1 MRRKEIT
8 IMAHEFN
15 ESFNAPAE
23 STQNMA
29 ALGDYAMVRPDQQ
42 LAKYDQQMNANLVD
56 AGLLPA
62 MELNLA
68 NGDDASNELMNP
80 FETDIATKQMKESGV
95 KATETLNDDGT
106 KNITTE
112 TKSGIKVTVSEG
124 GEKVMPS
131 GNTVKISDSVIIEP
145 NGQIHPKD
153 KTGDVWVDSKGREVV
168 VKNKDGSVT
177 IDTGD
182 GGFIKQDSHG
192 VKKISA
198 IRSRDGKTFE
208 EIDTDSPLGNLRPPQ
223 IPVRK

>member
-8 IMAHEFN
+8 IMANEFN

-29 ALGDYAMVRPDQQ
+29 ALGDYAMVRQDQQ
-42 LAKYDQQMNANLVD
+42 LAKFDRQMNANLVD

-68 NGDDASNELMNP
+68 NGDDDVIELKNP
-80 FETDIATKQMKESGV
+80 FKKDIATKAMKESGV
-95 KATETLNDDGT
+95 KATEGLNADGKQET
-106 KNITTE
+106 TTE
-112 TKSGIKVTVSEG
+112 TKNGVKVTITEG
-124 GEKVMPS
+124 GDKVMPS
-131 GNTVKISDSVIIEP
+131 GRTVKVSDTVMVEP

-153 KTGDVWVDSKGREVV
+153 KTGDVWVDAKGREVIR
-168 VKNKDGSVT
+168 KNDDGSVT

>member
-1 MRRKEIT
+1 
-8 IMAHEFN
+8 MANEFN
-15 ESFNAPAE
+15 ESFKAPAE

-29 ALGDYAMVRPDQQ
+29 ALGDYAMVRQDQQ
-42 LAKYDQQMNANLVD
+42 LANFDRQMNANLVD

-68 NGDDASNELMNP
+68 NGDDDVIELKNP
-80 FETDIATKQMKESGV
+80 FKKDIATKAMKDSGV

-106 KNITTE
+106 KSVTAE
-112 TKSGIKVTVSEG
+112 TKNGVRVTVSEG
-124 GEKVMPS
+124 SERIMPS
-131 GNTVKISDSVIIEP
+131 GNKVKVDESVMIEP
-145 NGQIHPKD
+145 NGQIRQKD
-153 KTGDVWVDSKGREVV
+153 KDGKVWVDAKGREVV
-168 VKNKDGSVT
+168 RKNDDGSVT

-182 GGFIKQDSHG
+182 GGFVKVDSQG